1 MFTYRYANPF
11 NNLILRSDGLAIP
24 TVEDNTDFRALLD
37 EGVAIDPYV
46 PPVPPAPTVVSKAQ
60 AQMALYN
67 AGLLDQ
73 LEAVIAAHEY
83 RPVRIWYDSA
93 NEWLRSNPYVSMLA
107 PELGITEEEIDAL
120 FIAAARL

>member
-1 MFTYRYANPF
+1 MHTYRYINEALSLITRDDGAVIPVNP
-11 NNLILRSDGLAIP
+11 
-24 TVEDNTDFRALLD
+24 ENTDFRLLT
-37 EGVAIDPYV
+37 EAGAVIAPFV
-46 PPVPPAPTVVSKAQ
+46 PPEPQVPFSVSKAQ

-83 RPVRIWYDSA
+83 RPVRIWYEGA

-107 PELGITEEEIDAL
+107 PELGITEEQIDAL